1 MAMIT
6 VLICPHGL
14 DGVSPS
20 GKAVVFGTTIRR
32 FESFHPKRYAL
43 SGVYQMSL
51 AVFPRENAKK
61 SDVKKLRREG
71 QVPAN
76 LYGLDKANKNV
87 YVPLDQLQA
96 LLRQVR
102 PGLLATT
109 VFQLKEGNASFKAV
123 IKEVQY
129 HKTSYAI
136 IHVDF
141 AIVSDNTP
149 VSVNVPI
156 QVAGLA
162 ECPGIKLGGFMRQ
175 TIRTLKVRCLPKDIP
190 QELVADVA
198 GLGIGGALRLSDL
211 KVPANVSPIGR
222 MSEVAVVIAKKA

>member
-1 MAMIT
+1 
-6 VLICPHGL
+6 
-14 DGVSPS
+14 
-20 GKAVVFGTTIRR
+20 
-32 FESFHPKRYAL
+32 
-43 SGVYQMSL
+43 MSL
-51 AVFPRENAKK
+51 AVFPRDNAKK
-61 SDVKKLRREG
+61 SDVKKLRRTG
-71 QVPAN
+71 QVPAV
-76 LYGLDKANKNV
+76 LYGLDQSNKNV
-87 YVPLDQLQA
+87 YVQLDQLQA

-109 VFQLKEGNASFKAV
+109 VFQLQENGTNFKAV

-129 HKTSYAI
+129 HKATYAI

-141 AIVSDNTP
+141 AIVTDTTP

-156 QVAGLA
+156 QVAGLS

-175 TIRTLKVRCLPKDIP
+175 TIRALKVRCLPKDIP

-198 GLGIGGALRLSDL
+198 NLGIGGALRLADL